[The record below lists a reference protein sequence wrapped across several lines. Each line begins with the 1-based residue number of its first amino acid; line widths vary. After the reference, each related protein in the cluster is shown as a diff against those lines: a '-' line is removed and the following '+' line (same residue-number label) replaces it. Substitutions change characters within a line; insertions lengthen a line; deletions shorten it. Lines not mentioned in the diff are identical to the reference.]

1 MENNL
6 LEELLDNGILHATK
20 APRFWM
26 VLFYLAHRT
35 TFMHHNDDPR
45 SCCISH
51 ERMAQQLNLS
61 QKSASSATLALE
73 RMGFIRRKKVTDTL
87 YHFRINDLALL
98 RQARDRQEKG
108 VA

>member
-1 MENNL
+1 MESNL
-6 LEELLDNGILHATK
+6 IDELLDNGILQVTK
-20 APRFWM
+20 TTRLWM
-26 VLFYLAHRT
+26 VLFYLAHRAT
-35 TFMHHNDDPR
+35 LMPHDDDPR

-73 RMGFIRRKKVTDTL
+73 RLGFIRRKKVTDTL
-87 YHFRINDLALL
+87 YHFSIRDLPVL